1 MNTTQFNCFLTLAQT
16 LNFTK
21 AAARLYMS
29 QPALSRQIVALE
41 QEINTLLV
49 IRDQK
54 SVRLTPAGVLL
65 AAELGR
71 VQQDLDR
78 LVERVRTV
86 GMGYTGSLSIGVLEG
101 QWMGDEFTALYRRFI
116 EAYPN
121 ISFQMGQGSFGA
133 LRSQLD
139 NREIDIAITLAF
151 DVAGLDHLVTLPL
164 APDRAVLAISRERPL
179 AARETITLQDLM
191 DETFL
196 IISPD
201 DCRVGGDMMLEHLSR
216 SRLTPRSVRY
226 APNLSTVMLWIE
238 AGLGVGVINH
248 SSSLA
253 RNPSIR
259 LIDEIPLNDASG
271 CLAWRRDNMNPA
283 IALFEQMAGE
293 HWADHTKNV

>member
-71 VQQDLDR
+71 VQEDLDR
-78 LVERVRTV
+78 LVNRVRTV
-86 GMGYTGSLSIGVLEG
+86 GMGYTGSLSIGLLEG
-101 QWMGDEFTALYRRFI
+101 QWMGAELNALYRRFM
-116 EAYPN
+116 ESYPN
-121 ISFQMGQGSFGA
+121 ISFQMGQGSFGT
-133 LRSQLD
+133 LRRQLD
-139 NREIDIAITLAF
+139 SGEIDIAITLTF
-151 DVAGLDHLVTLPL
+151 DVAGLDHLVCRPL
-164 APDRAVLAISRERPL
+164 TPDPAVLAISRNRPL
-179 AARETITLQDLM
+179 ARKDTITLSDLQ
-191 DETFL
+191 DETL
-196 IISPD
+196 ILISPD
-201 DCRVGGDMMLEHLSR
+201 DCRVGGPMMLEHLTEAKVPAR
-216 SRLTPRSVRY
+216 SIRY

-283 IALFEQMAGE
+283 IALFEQLAAR
-293 HWADHTKNV
+293 HWDM